1 MAKGRQKSKGRRW
14 IVGIAVLAACAAAA
28 GGYVITRGW
37 PGTASA
43 ADETA
48 ASVTTS
54 ASAPAPVEPTAVAP
68 DEPNPSSGQTVATD
82 EPVVVE
88 TEVVPVVLTYSAWSP
103 ADRQVLAGGYVAGV
117 IEDGGVCT
125 LTLTNGSATVTVDGP
140 AMPDATTTV
149 CTGLSVPG
157 ERLSAGTW
165 QATLAYESPTHRGT
179 SAAAPVEVAA

>member
-28 GGYVITRGW
+28 GGYVVTRGW

-48 ASVTTS
+48 TSVT
-54 ASAPAPVEPTAVAP
+54 ASTTPAPVEQTAVAP
-68 DEPNPSSGQTVATD
+68 DSPNPGSGQSVATD

-88 TEVVPVVLTYSAWSP
+88 TEEAPVVLTYSAWSP
-103 ADRQVLAGGYVAGV
+103 ADREVLAGGYVTGV
-117 IEDGGVCT
+117 IEDGGTCT
-125 LTLTNGSATVTVDGP
+125 LTLTQGSSTVSVEGP

-149 CTGLSVPG
+149 CAGLAVSG
-157 ERLSAGTW
+157 DRLSAGTW
-165 QATLAYESPTHRGT
+165 QATLTYTSSAHRGT